1 MPFELA
7 SALPKQIEEIG
18 AIAGIVS
25 FVLMLTL
32 LGLYIA
38 RALELR
44 KLRRTMPFLVNP
56 QNGKP
61 VNGRSG
67 RAGPRD
73 PGWSGPPDR

>member
-7 SALPKQIEEIG
+7 SAVPKSIEEVG

-25 FVLMLTL
+25 FLLMLGF

-44 KLRRTMPFLVNP
+44 RLRRTMPFLVNP

-61 VNGRSG
+61 DNGGPG
-67 RAGPRD
+67 R
-73 PGWSGPPDR
+73 PGRH

>member
-61 VNGRSG
+61 DNGRSG
-67 RAGPRD
+67 
-73 PGWSGPPDR
+73 PGRP

>member
-1 MPFELA
+1 MPLELA

-61 VNGRSG
+61 DNGRSG
-67 RAGPRD
+67 
-73 PGWSGPPDR
+73 PGRP

>member
-1 MPFELA
+1 MPVELA

-25 FVLMLTL
+25 FVLMLGF

-61 VNGRSG
+61 DSGRSG
-67 RAGPRD
+67 R
-73 PGWSGPPDR
+73 PGRP

>member
-1 MPFELA
+1 MTALLA
-7 SALPKQIEEIG
+7 STVPSKVEEIG
-18 AIAGIVS
+18 AIVGIVS
-25 FVLMLTL
+25 FLLMLGL

-61 VNGRSG
+61 DNGGTRPG
-67 RAGPRD
+67 RRGQ
-73 PGWSGPPDR
+73 G

>member
-25 FVLMLTL
+25 FVLFLAL
-32 LGLYIA
+32 LALYIV

-44 KLRRTMPFLVNP
+44 KLRRTMPFLVDP

-61 VNGRSG
+61 DNGRSG
-67 RAGPRD
+67 
-73 PGWSGPPDR
+73 PGRP

>member
-1 MPFELA
+1 MPLELA

-25 FVLMLTL
+25 FVLMLAL
-32 LGLYIA
+32 LVLYIV

-61 VNGRSG
+61 DNGRSG
-67 RAGPRD
+67 PA
-73 PGWSGPPDR
+73 PP

>member
-61 VNGRSG
+61 DNGRSG
-67 RAGPRD
+67 PGGP
-73 PGWSGPPDR
+73 

>member
-44 KLRRTMPFLVNP
+44 KLRRTMPVLVNP

-61 VNGRSG
+61 DNGRSG
-67 RAGPRD
+67 
-73 PGWSGPPDR
+73 PGRP

>member
-25 FVLMLTL
+25 FLLMLTL
-32 LGLYIA
+32 LGLYIV

-44 KLRRTMPFLVNP
+44 KLRRTMPFLVDP

-61 VNGRSG
+61 DNGRSG
-67 RAGPRD
+67 
-73 PGWSGPPDR
+73 PGRP

>member
-7 SALPKQIEEIG
+7 SALPKTIEEVG

-25 FVLMLTL
+25 FVVMLGF
-32 LGLYIA
+32 LGLYIV
-38 RALELR
+38 RAMELR

-61 VNGRSG
+61 DNGGSG
-67 RAGPRD
+67 RGRPQR
-73 PGWSGPPDR
+73 P

>member
-25 FVLMLTL
+25 FVLMLGF

-61 VNGRSG
+61 GSGRSG
-67 RAGPRD
+67 R
-73 PGWSGPPDR
+73 SDRP